1 MPIHNLGYRNWSG
14 DLESFSTRWTVVA
27 AIGIRRAWQSAWLKR
42 ILFFAWVPAAA
53 MGFLIFAFERAA
65 EDGVRSEILEGFA
78 RMMVTG
84 GDRRDLMNGLAVPNS
99 HFGTTESL
107 AANRHQFWSS
117 LLLALF
123 QRSQAFM
130 LIPIIGLIAPPLI
143 SQDFRSRAFL
153 LYFSRPLSQSQYI
166 LGKAATILFYTS
178 LVTLLPG
185 LLLYFIGVAL
195 SPQISIVAYT
205 WDIPLRV
212 FAVSAM
218 ITIPCAFLSLM
229 FSSMTTESRYASMAW
244 FVVWICGFA
253 TYAAVGIFPGSD
265 TNVLIQSLSLF
276 HLFRDI
282 GGWMLDVNTGVT
294 EIETR
299 IAVLVVLTIVSVA
312 ILFRRVSAPMK
323 V

>member
-1 MPIHNLGYRNWSG
+1 MPIHNLGYREWSG

-27 AIGIRRAWQSAWLKR
+27 GVGIRRAWQITWLKR

-53 MGFLIFAFERAA
+53 MGFLIFIFERAA
-65 EDGVRSEILEGFA
+65 EDGVKSEVLEGFT
-78 RMMVTG
+78 RVFLSG
-84 GDRRDLMNGLAVPNS
+84 PGRRGLIDSLLIPNS
-99 HFGTTESL
+99 MIDSTESL
-107 AANRHQFWSS
+107 AVNRHQFWST

-153 LYFSRPLSQSQYI
+153 LYFSRPLSQFQYI

-185 LLLYFIGVAL
+185 LLLYMIGVLL
-195 SPQISIVAYT
+195 SPRISIIAYT

-212 FAVSAM
+212 FAVSTM
-218 ITIPCAFLSLM
+218 ITVPCTFLSLM

-253 TYAAVGIFPGSD
+253 TYTAVGIFPGSD
-265 TNVLIQSLSLF
+265 VNVMIQSLSLF

-282 GGWMLDVNTGVT
+282 GGWMLDVDTGVT

-299 IAVLVVLTIVSVA
+299 IAILVVLTLVSLA
-312 ILFRRVSAPMK
+312 ILVRRVSAPMK